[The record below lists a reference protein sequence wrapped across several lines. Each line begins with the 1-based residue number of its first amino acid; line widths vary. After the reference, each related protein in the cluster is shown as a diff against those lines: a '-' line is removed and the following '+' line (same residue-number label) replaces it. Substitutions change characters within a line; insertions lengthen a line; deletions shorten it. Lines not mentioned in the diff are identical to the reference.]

1 MWGQRQLVL
10 IYNAINAWTN
20 QNENDFWRIILA
32 NSERRRA
39 RLATYYTEEYKVE
52 QQESIITPWQ
62 YKFGSALEFGIDGR
76 PRPDRPFVF
85 TIFSNFIGERLCRV
99 PFSVFSLTESNATHA
114 ELKVKGQ
121 ALTLL
126 NENSRLVEQSHL
138 ESKIRQNL
146 YNSKLAIYSVA
157 THCLA
162 NCIELDEVL
171 KAYELSS
178 ALATFCLNLSK
189 TLFDSLIEPEEFSI
203 WQDRTKSL
211 KELADPGFAFLTIAK
226 RAPKYHNSLSVEDWL
241 TDALIN
247 AGLPDLETIHNLAYT
262 QMQELEYEILD
273 GRYSNKLRLLLSIG
287 RYNFV
292 QRGIWGQNTLSMEN
306 LLQTTMQLP
315 PVVLGDQFV
324 VPVTSKSIQFRPDE
338 MDQWIDE
345 IINIEASL
353 DRFIQACRF

>member
-1 MWGQRQLVL
+1 MRRTESQKAIQTLKYYAKNLGIFPNLEQIGSYDDFSQTVLIDYLDKESFFQIFQEFQDQPENNLEAKYESITQFYSTCIHELTHWLDHTSTLWGQRQLVL

-62 YKFGSALEFGIDGR
+62 YTFGSGLEFGIDGR

-203 WQDRTKSL
+203 WQYRTKSL
-211 KELADPGFAFLTIAK
+211 KELADPGFAFLTITKKA
-226 RAPKYHNSLSVEDWL
+226 AKYHNSLSVED
-241 TDALIN
+241 
-247 AGLPDLETIHNLAYT
+247 
-262 QMQELEYEILD
+262 
-273 GRYSNKLRLLLSIG
+273 
-287 RYNFV
+287 
-292 QRGIWGQNTLSMEN
+292 
-306 LLQTTMQLP
+306 
-315 PVVLGDQFV
+315 
-324 VPVTSKSIQFRPDE
+324 
-338 MDQWIDE
+338 
-345 IINIEASL
+345 
-353 DRFIQACRF
+353 